1 MDMTTNDGSS
11 TKDTNITNTT
21 GLIQTGTNVRPSTNT
36 FKTKTTN
43 NETKTVNNKTKTKTT
58 NNETKTANIK
68 TTTERNIET
77 KTEPTTETSTDR
89 NATTKTKRDTKAT
102 QSYITMDFDPPTTM
116 KEEQDLLSAMY
127 ASACVP
133 NTMRMSYDMVEDM
146 LTDHIDLMEGDD
158 LEICNKDTELISI

>member
-21 GLIQTGTNVRPSTNT
+21 GLTQTGTNVRPSTNT

-43 NETKTVNNKTKTKTT
+43 NETKTVNNKTTT
-58 NNETKTANIK
+58 ERNIK
-68 TTTERNIET
+68 TTTERNNKT
-77 KTEPTTETSTDR
+77 TTEPTTETSTDR
-89 NATTKTKRDTKAT
+89 NATTKTKHDTKAT

>member
-1 MDMTTNDGSS
+1 MDMKTNDGSS

-21 GLIQTGTNVRPSTNT
+21 GLTQTGTNVRPSTNT
-36 FKTKTTN
+36 FKTKTAN
-43 NETKTVNNKTKTKTT
+43 D
-58 NNETKTANIK
+58 ETKTANNE

-77 KTEPTTETSTDR
+77 KTEPTTETSTDQ
-89 NATTKTKRDTKAT
+89 NATTKTKQDTKAT

>member
-1 MDMTTNDGSS
+1 MDMKTNDGSS

-43 NETKTVNNKTKTKTT
+43 NETKTT
-58 NNETKTANIK
+58 NNETKTANNETK
-68 TTTERNIET
+68 TANNETKTERNIET
-77 KTEPTTETSTDR
+77 KTEPTTETSTDQ
-89 NATTKTKRDTKAT
+89 NATTKTKHDTKAT

>member
-43 NETKTVNNKTKTKTT
+43 NETKTT
-58 NNETKTANIK
+58 NNETRTTNIK

-77 KTEPTTETSTDR
+77 KTEPTTETSTDQ
-89 NATTKTKRDTKAT
+89 NATTKTKQDTKAT

>member
-1 MDMTTNDGSS
+1 MTTNDGSS

-21 GLIQTGTNVRPSTNT
+21 GLTQTGTNVRPSTNT
-36 FKTKTTN
+36 FKTKTAN
-43 NETKTVNNKTKTKTT
+43 D
-58 NNETKTANIK
+58 ETKTANIK
-68 TTTERNIET
+68 TTTERNIES
-77 KTEPTTETSTDR
+77 KTEPTTETSTDQ
-89 NATTKTKRDTKAT
+89 NATTKTKDDTKAT

>member
-1 MDMTTNDGSS
+1 MKTNDGSS

-21 GLIQTGTNVRPSTNT
+21 GQTQTGTNVRPSTNT
-36 FKTKTTN
+36 FKTKTAN
-43 NETKTVNNKTKTKTT
+43 DETK
-58 NNETKTANIK
+58 
-68 TTTERNIET
+68 TERNIET
-77 KTEPTTETSTDR
+77 KTEQTTETSTDQ
-89 NATTKTKRDTKAT
+89 NKTAKPEHDTKAT

>member
-1 MDMTTNDGSS
+1 MDMKTNDGSS

-21 GLIQTGTNVRPSTNT
+21 GLTQTGTNVRPSTNT
-36 FKTKTTN
+36 FKTKTAN
-43 NETKTVNNKTKTKTT
+43 D
-58 NNETKTANIK
+58 ETKTANDETK
-68 TTTERNIET
+68 TERNKET
-77 KTEPTTETSTDR
+77 KTEPTTETSTDQ
-89 NATTKTKRDTKAT
+89 NKTAKPEHDTKAT

>member
-21 GLIQTGTNVRPSTNT
+21 ELIQTGTNVRPSTNT
-36 FKTKTTN
+36 FKTKTAN
-43 NETKTVNNKTKTKTT
+43 NETKTTNNKTKTT
-58 NNETKTANIK
+58 NIK

-77 KTEPTTETSTDR
+77 KTEPTTETSTDQ
-89 NATTKTKRDTKAT
+89 NKTAKPEHDTKAT

-116 KEEQDLLSAMY
+116 KEEQELLSAMY

>member
-21 GLIQTGTNVRPSTNT
+21 GLTQTGTNVRPSTNI
-36 FKTKTTN
+36 F
-43 NETKTVNNKTKTKTT
+43 KTKTT

-77 KTEPTTETSTDR
+77 KTEPTTETSTDQ
-89 NATTKTKRDTKAT
+89 NATTKTKHDTKAT

>member
-1 MDMTTNDGSS
+1 MTTNDGSS

-21 GLIQTGTNVRPSTNT
+21 ELIQTGTNVRPSTNT
-36 FKTKTTN
+36 FKTKTAN
-43 NETKTVNNKTKTKTT
+43 NETKTTNNNTKTT
-58 NNETKTANIK
+58 NIK

-77 KTEPTTETSTDR
+77 KTEPTTETSTDQ
-89 NATTKTKRDTKAT
+89 NATIKTKQDTKAT

>member
-43 NETKTVNNKTKTKTT
+43 NETKTT
-58 NNETKTANIK
+58 NIK

-77 KTEPTTETSTDR
+77 KTEPTTETSTDQ
-89 NATTKTKRDTKAT
+89 NATTKTKHDTKAT

>member
-43 NETKTVNNKTKTKTT
+43 NETKTVNNKTKTA
-58 NNETKTANIK
+58 NNE

-77 KTEPTTETSTDR
+77 KTEPTTETSTDQ
-89 NATTKTKRDTKAT
+89 NATTKTKQDTKAT

>member
-1 MDMTTNDGSS
+1 MDMITNDGSS
-11 TKDTNITNTT
+11 TKHTDITNTT
-21 GLIQTGTNVRPSTNT
+21 GLTQTGTNVRPSTNT

-43 NETKTVNNKTKTKTT
+43 NETKT
-58 NNETKTANIK
+58 ENIK

-77 KTEPTTETSTDR
+77 TTEPTTETSTDQ
-89 NATTKTKRDTKAT
+89 NATTKTKHDKKAT

>member
-1 MDMTTNDGSS
+1 MKTNDGSS

-21 GLIQTGTNVRPSTNT
+21 GLTQTGTNVRPSTNT
-36 FKTKTTN
+36 FKTKTAN
-43 NETKTVNNKTKTKTT
+43 DETKTANNK
-58 NNETKTANIK
+58 TKTANIK
-68 TTTERNIET
+68 TTTERNNET
-77 KTEPTTETSTDR
+77 TTEQTTETSTDQ
-89 NATTKTKRDTKAT
+89 NKTAKPEHDTKAT

>member
-1 MDMTTNDGSS
+1 MTTNDGSS

-21 GLIQTGTNVRPSTNT
+21 ELIQTGTNVRPSTNT

-43 NETKTVNNKTKTKTT
+43 NETKTE
-58 NNETKTANIK
+58 NNETRTTNIK

-77 KTEPTTETSTDR
+77 KTEPTTETSTDQ
-89 NATTKTKRDTKAT
+89 NAMTKTKHDTKAT

>member
-1 MDMTTNDGSS
+1 MTTNDGSS

-43 NETKTVNNKTKTKTT
+43 NETKTTNNKTKTT
-58 NNETKTANIK
+58 NIK

-77 KTEPTTETSTDR
+77 KTEPTTETSTDQ
-89 NATTKTKRDTKAT
+89 NATIKTKQDTKAT
-102 QSYITMDFDPPTTM
+102 QSYITMDFDPSTTM

>member
-21 GLIQTGTNVRPSTNT
+21 GLTQTGTNVRPSTNT

-43 NETKTVNNKTKTKTT
+43 NETKTANN
-58 NNETKTANIK
+58 K
-68 TTTERNIET
+68 TTTERNNKT

-89 NATTKTKRDTKAT
+89 NATTKTKHDKKAT

>member
-21 GLIQTGTNVRPSTNT
+21 GLTQTGTNVRPSTNT

-43 NETKTVNNKTKTKTT
+43 NETKTA
-58 NNETKTANIK
+58 NNE

-77 KTEPTTETSTDR
+77 KTEPTTETSTDQ
-89 NATTKTKRDTKAT
+89 NATTKTKQDTKAT

>member
-1 MDMTTNDGSS
+1 MKTNDGSS

-21 GLIQTGTNVRPSTNT
+21 GLTQTGTNVRPSTNT
-36 FKTKTTN
+36 FKTKTAN
-43 NETKTVNNKTKTKTT
+43 DETKT
-58 NNETKTANIK
+58 
-68 TTTERNIET
+68 ERNKKT
-77 KTEPTTETSTDR
+77 KTEPTTETSTDQ
-89 NATTKTKRDTKAT
+89 NKTAKPEHDTKAT

>member
-1 MDMTTNDGSS
+1 MDMKTNDGSS

-21 GLIQTGTNVRPSTNT
+21 GLTQTGTNVRPSTNT
-36 FKTKTTN
+36 FKTKSAN
-43 NETKTVNNKTKTKTT
+43 DETKTENNKTKTA
-58 NNETKTANIK
+58 NNE
-68 TTTERNIET
+68 TTTERNIVT
-77 KTEPTTETSTDR
+77 KTEQTTETSTDQ
-89 NATTKTKRDTKAT
+89 NKTAKPEHDTKAT

>member
-1 MDMTTNDGSS
+1 MDMKTNDGSS

-21 GLIQTGTNVRPSTNT
+21 GLTQTGTNVRPSTNT
-36 FKTKTTN
+36 FKTKTAN
-43 NETKTVNNKTKTKTT
+43 NETKTER
-58 NNETKTANIK
+58 NNETKTANIE
-68 TTTERNIET
+68 TT
-77 KTEPTTETSTDR
+77 TEPTTETSTDQ
-89 NATTKTKRDTKAT
+89 NKTAKPEHDTKAT

>member
-36 FKTKTTN
+36 FKTKTAN
-43 NETKTVNNKTKTKTT
+43 NETKTTNNKTKTT
-58 NNETKTANIK
+58 NIK

-77 KTEPTTETSTDR
+77 KTEPTTETSTDQ
-89 NATTKTKRDTKAT
+89 NATIKTKHDTKAT

>member
-1 MDMTTNDGSS
+1 MKTNDGSS

-21 GLIQTGTNVRPSTNT
+21 GLTQTGTNVRPSTNT
-36 FKTKTTN
+36 FKTKTAN
-43 NETKTVNNKTKTKTT
+43 D
-58 NNETKTANIK
+58 ETKTANNE
-68 TTTERNIET
+68 TTTERNIES
-77 KTEPTTETSTDR
+77 KTEPTTETSTDQ
-89 NATTKTKRDTKAT
+89 NKTAKPDHDTKAT

>member
-21 GLIQTGTNVRPSTNT
+21 ELIQTGTNVRPSTNT

-43 NETKTVNNKTKTKTT
+43 NETKTTNNKTKTA
-58 NNETKTANIK
+58 NNETK
-68 TTTERNIET
+68 TERNIET
-77 KTEPTTETSTDR
+77 KTEPTTETSTDQ
-89 NATTKTKRDTKAT
+89 NATTKTEHDTKAT
-102 QSYITMDFDPPTTM
+102 KSYITMDFDPPTTM

>member
-11 TKDTNITNTT
+11 TKDINITNTT

-43 NETKTVNNKTKTKTT
+43 NETKTT
-58 NNETKTANIK
+58 NNETRTTNIK

-77 KTEPTTETSTDR
+77 KTEPTTETSTDQ
-89 NATTKTKRDTKAT
+89 NATTKTKNDTKAT

>member
-1 MDMTTNDGSS
+1 MTTNDGSS

-43 NETKTVNNKTKTKTT
+43 NETRTT
-58 NNETKTANIK
+58 NIK

-77 KTEPTTETSTDR
+77 KTEPTTETSTDQ
-89 NATTKTKRDTKAT
+89 NATTKTKHDTKAT

>member
-1 MDMTTNDGSS
+1 MTTNDGSS

-43 NETKTVNNKTKTKTT
+43 NETKTTNTETRTT
-58 NNETKTANIK
+58 NIK

-77 KTEPTTETSTDR
+77 KTEPTTETSTDQ
-89 NATTKTKRDTKAT
+89 NATTKTKHDTKAT

>member
-1 MDMTTNDGSS
+1 MDMKTNDGSS

-36 FKTKTTN
+36 FKTKTAN
-43 NETKTVNNKTKTKTT
+43 D
-58 NNETKTANIK
+58 ETKTANNETK
-68 TTTERNIET
+68 TERNIET
-77 KTEPTTETSTDR
+77 KTEPTTETSTDQ
-89 NATTKTKRDTKAT
+89 NKTAKPEHDTKAT

>member
-11 TKDTNITNTT
+11 TKDINITNTT
-21 GLIQTGTNVRPSTNT
+21 GLTQTGTNVRPSTNT

-43 NETKTVNNKTKTKTT
+43 NETKTVNN
-58 NNETKTANIK
+58 E

-77 KTEPTTETSTDR
+77 KTEPTTETSTDQ
-89 NATTKTKRDTKAT
+89 NATTKTKHDTKAT

>member
-36 FKTKTTN
+36 FKTKTAN
-43 NETKTVNNKTKTKTT
+43 NETKTTNNK
-58 NNETKTANIK
+58 TKTANIK

-77 KTEPTTETSTDR
+77 KTEPTTETSTDQ
-89 NATTKTKRDTKAT
+89 NKTAKPEHDTKAT

>member
-11 TKDTNITNTT
+11 TKDINITNTT

-43 NETKTVNNKTKTKTT
+43 NETKTT
-58 NNETKTANIK
+58 NNETRTTNIK

-77 KTEPTTETSTDR
+77 KTEPTTETSTDQ
-89 NATTKTKRDTKAT
+89 NATTKTKHDTKAT

>member
-21 GLIQTGTNVRPSTNT
+21 ELIQTGTNVRPSTNT

-43 NETKTVNNKTKTKTT
+43 NETKTA
-58 NNETKTANIK
+58 NNETKTENIK
-68 TTTERNIET
+68 TTTERNNKT
-77 KTEPTTETSTDR
+77 TTEPTTETSTDR
-89 NATTKTKRDTKAT
+89 NATTKTKQDTKAT

>member
-21 GLIQTGTNVRPSTNT
+21 GLTQTGTNVRPSTNT
-36 FKTKTTN
+36 FKTKTAN
-43 NETKTVNNKTKTKTT
+43 NETRTT
-58 NNETKTANIK
+58 NIK
-68 TTTERNIET
+68 TKTERNIET
-77 KTEPTTETSTDR
+77 KTEPTTETSTDQ
-89 NATTKTKRDTKAT
+89 NATTKTKHDKKAT

>member
-43 NETKTVNNKTKTKTT
+43 NKTKTENNKTKTE
-58 NNETKTANIK
+58 NNETK
-68 TTTERNIET
+68 TERNIET

-89 NATTKTKRDTKAT
+89 NATTKTKHDTKAT

>member
-1 MDMTTNDGSS
+1 MTTNDGSS

-43 NETKTVNNKTKTKTT
+43 NETKTVNNKTKTV
-58 NNETKTANIK
+58 NNE

-89 NATTKTKRDTKAT
+89 NATTKTKQDTKAT

>member
-1 MDMTTNDGSS
+1 MKTNDGSS

-21 GLIQTGTNVRPSTNT
+21 GLTQTGTNVRPSTNT
-36 FKTKTTN
+36 FKTKTAN
-43 NETKTVNNKTKTKTT
+43 D
-58 NNETKTANIK
+58 ETKTANNKTNTTNIK
-68 TTTERNIET
+68 TTTERNIGT
-77 KTEPTTETSTDR
+77 KTEQTTETSTDQ
-89 NATTKTKRDTKAT
+89 NKTAKPEHDAKAT

>member
-1 MDMTTNDGSS
+1 MDMKTNDGSS

-21 GLIQTGTNVRPSTNT
+21 GLTQTGTNVRPSTNT
-36 FKTKTTN
+36 FKTKTAN
-43 NETKTVNNKTKTKTT
+43 DETKSAND
-58 NNETKTANIK
+58 ETK
-68 TTTERNIET
+68 TERNIET
-77 KTEPTTETSTDR
+77 KTEQTTETSTDQ
-89 NATTKTKRDTKAT
+89 NKTAKPEHDTKAT

>member
-21 GLIQTGTNVRPSTNT
+21 GLTQTGTNVRPSTNT

-43 NETKTVNNKTKTKTT
+43 NETKTE
-58 NNETKTANIK
+58 NNE

-77 KTEPTTETSTDR
+77 KTEPTTETSTDQ
-89 NATTKTKRDTKAT
+89 NATTKTKHDTKAT

>member
-43 NETKTVNNKTKTKTT
+43 NETKTTNNKTKTENNKTKT
-58 NNETKTANIK
+58 ENNE

-77 KTEPTTETSTDR
+77 KTEPTTETSTDQ
-89 NATTKTKRDTKAT
+89 NATTKTKHDTKAT

>member
-1 MDMTTNDGSS
+1 MTTNDGSS

-43 NETKTVNNKTKTKTT
+43 NETKTTNNKTKTA
-58 NNETKTANIK
+58 NNK

-77 KTEPTTETSTDR
+77 KTEPPTETSTDQ
-89 NATTKTKRDTKAT
+89 NATTKTKHDTKAT
-102 QSYITMDFDPPTTM
+102 KSYITMDFDPPTTM